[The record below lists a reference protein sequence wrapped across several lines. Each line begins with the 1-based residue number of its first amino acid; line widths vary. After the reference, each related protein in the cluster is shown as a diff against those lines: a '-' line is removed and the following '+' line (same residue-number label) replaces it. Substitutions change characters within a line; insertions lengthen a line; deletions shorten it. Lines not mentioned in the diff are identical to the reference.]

1 MSDLVQVVNQTDF
14 NSEQFVSSM
23 GASLQGSADAMLPDV
38 VIFDLVVAQPE
49 FAIALWKAQPSGQ
62 KERME
67 THE

>member
-38 VIFDLVVAQPE
+38 VIFDLAVASLYLP
-49 FAIALWKAQPSGQ
+49 LRCGRRSLLDKKKGWRP
-62 KERME
+62 
-67 THE
+67 